1 MPCRASRPHPQRGG
15 GGSVPGFPPR
25 GSRAGS
31 PASAATCSSAGP
43 GSGGR
48 PRSAAPGPGRAAGPQ
63 TLSFLVSPS
72 HLGDVRQ
79 GGEGWLHRRGC
90 VCGGGRG
97 RVGRRAEPSPGGKAV
112 QAEAPAWARLMYL
125 LWLEYRGG
133 ARTWAQEV
141 RPLTPPE
148 QMGHLSRERFG
159 TGLEHREVGR
169 GARGHSRTLSEVN
182 KLAESSADAPRPRGD
197 PTMPPDVGM
206 WRTRRRPGPS
216 PLPA

>member
-1 MPCRASRPHPQRGG
+1 MRAQGAAAADALSGLPSSPPARWRWLRARLSSPGLQGRLTCQCRHLLVGWPRLRGEAALSSARTGPSSRPQTR
-15 GGSVPGFPPR
+15 
-25 GSRAGS
+25 
-31 PASAATCSSAGP
+31 SS
-43 GSGGR
+43 
-48 PRSAAPGPGRAAGPQ
+48 
-63 TLSFLVSPS
+63 LVSPS

-141 RPLTPPE
+141 RPLRPPE

-169 GARGHSRTLSEVN
+169 GARGHS
-182 KLAESSADAPRPRGD
+182 
-197 PTMPPDVGM
+197 
-206 WRTRRRPGPS
+206 
-216 PLPA
+216 

>member
-1 MPCRASRPHPQRGG
+1 M
-15 GGSVPGFPPR
+15 PGFPSR

-63 TLSFLVSPS
+63 TRSSLVSPS

-141 RPLTPPE
+141 RPLRPPE